1 MILFPLLVL
10 GGGFKGF
17 KGVRGLDLARDPQ
30 KKFSQKR
37 AVEVKRR
44 VNENP
49 DKRSQVD
56 RETLE
61 GIGDFCPHVA
71 DSGRHCR
78 DHHAVGVRGNRE
90 LNGNK
95 EVRGMAKK
103 FKDRHPGEIGS
114 GLGSCEKKHGP
125 VRAPGGPPDRE
136 YGEIAGSC

>member
-49 DKRSQVD
+49 DKRSQMD

-61 GIGDFCPHVA
+61 GVGDFCPHIA

-95 EVRGMAKK
+95 EVGGMAKNLK
-103 FKDRHPGEIGS
+103 TGTQ
-114 GLGSCEKKHGP
+114 EKLEVDWAAAKKSMGRLRRKICP
-125 VRAPGGPPDRE
+125 
-136 YGEIAGSC
+136 